1 MTQAIQ
7 NSSGTSMLIIVED
20 QGPYLSWLAKV
31 TLNNTIL
38 LILIY
43 SISNIMVYSDSASNA
58 ADLYH
63 MVARGLSEAKAKAY
77 VGRRPTPKALEARG
91 REGGR
96 EGIAGERE
104 WGEGRETDTEE

>member
-43 SISNIMVYSDSASNA
+43 SISNIMVYSDSASHA

-63 MVARGLSEAKAKAY
+63 MVARGLSEAKAY

-104 WGEGRETDTEE
+104 